1 MFPAGPPATDVASA
15 PRTPAFSPQP
25 TRPFVL
31 LADDEVDVSLVA
43 RTRLEVNGFEVETAE
58 DGEEALVRFRARRPD
73 LLLLDLRMPKMDGY
87 QVCQVLK
94 SDPCTSS
101 VPIIIFS
108 ASSSQS
114 RDLERKCME
123 LGADDYIRKPYS
135 AEELIAKVRL
145 HLAQKGKQ

>member
-1 MFPAGPPATDVASA
+1 MSPEPTTLDSRLSPLAS
-15 PRTPAFSPQP
+15 RLSPLI
-25 TRPFVL
+25 L
-31 LADDEVDVSLVA
+31 LADDEADVALVA

-58 DGEEALVRFRARRPD
+58 DGAEALVRFRVRRPD

-94 SDPCTSS
+94 SDPGTSD

-114 RDLERKCME
+114 RELERKCME

-135 AEELIAKVRL
+135 AEELITKVRL
-145 HLAQKGKQ
+145 HLAKRKNSE